1 MSGISRDAK
10 EKFYDSVGGR
20 CLADNNNVTQPAAS
34 DVTIDMKRE

>member
-1 MSGISRDAK
+1 LSGISFDAK
-10 EKFYDSVGGR
+10 EKLYNSGGVR